1 VNKYVMRTVSTARMA
16 NAYRAAALQSN
27 DVVRSSPVEVAMH
40 CRGSYT
46 CLSRAGDAS
55 QERGDSRARQVR
67 VITASSA
74 SRSSGTETVGR

>member
-1 VNKYVMRTVSTARMA
+1 MH
-16 NAYRAAALQSN
+16 AYGAAALQSN

-46 CLSRAGDAS
+46 CLSRGDAS
-55 QERGDSRARQVR
+55 QERGDSRAREVR

-74 SRSSGTETVGR
+74 SRSSGTETVGRKQHTLEIV